1 MREGQELIED
11 RTRPWR
17 TSCVWSVRPMQHKCT
32 QSAEIA
38 VGILWLS
45 FEAGHVALIERPDA
59 GVGCVRCSRS
69 VCPFICFRLQRLG
82 VFGHGYLKDLAGHG
96 LALLA
101 PWHS

>member
-1 MREGQELIED
+1 MREGQELTED
-11 RTRPWR
+11 PTRPWC
-17 TSCVWSVRPMQHKCT
+17 TSCVQSVRPMQHKRM

-45 FEAGHVALIERPDA
+45 FEARHVALIERPNV
-59 GVGCVRCSRS
+59 GVGHVWCSRS
-69 VCPFICFRLQRLG
+69 VRLVICFRLQRLG